1 MHVHAT
7 HHPPSHRFRF
17 TVHGLWPER
26 RDGTWPQF
34 CAPGDDL
41 NVEEIADLVPEMER
55 VWPSWSSDDEAFW
68 NHEWA
73 RHGTCAMSTIRGHQ
87 HRFFE
92 TVLRLHEQLNI
103 QVRSHAAQCWRL
115 AHCMVMAVLHALA

>member
-1 MHVHAT
+1 
-7 HHPPSHRFRF
+7 
-17 TVHGLWPER
+17 
-26 RDGTWPQF
+26 
-34 CAPGDDL
+34 
-41 NVEEIADLVPEMER
+41 
-55 VWPSWSSDDEAFW
+55 
-68 NHEWA
+68 
-73 RHGTCAMSTIRGHQ
+73 MSTIRGHQ

>member
-1 MHVHAT
+1 M
-7 HHPPSHRFRF
+7 
-17 TVHGLWPER
+17 HGLWPER

-92 TVLRLHEQLNI
+92 TVLRLHDLEMDLLK
-103 QVRSHAAQCWRL
+103 RRATRAGKRL
-115 AHCMVMAVLHALA
+115 DLSAKEFNLLALFFRRPGEVLSRP